1 MSRYF
6 AIEEYHDRWR
16 KVQASMKKKGYDYAL
31 IWGKTGGTYER
42 SGDILYLANYYST
55 HSGHEPDSKL
65 WSARA
70 FSALF
75 MPQDG
80 VPHLHTDEAGEPRLD
95 IVTTDKVS
103 WHWKVAEGVGEWL
116 AKNKIEGRVALV
128 GTDFLPTKYMKQLE
142 QKAPAIEF
150 VPEDDLV
157 RDIRR
162 IKSPRELEC
171 FREGGQIVTRG
182 LNRLLEAL
190 IEGKTEAEAAA
201 IGAAEVIR
209 QGGNYHRIPVSHGD
223 SLEFFERSPI
233 NGYSLDAPKKGDMV
247 RTWIYG
253 PIWQGYWLDPGR
265 TVVCGGNPSKQQK
278 KLIEAC
284 VGISE
289 TLRENI
295 KPGVKVKTIAQ
306 MGDELQKTSGYRSDQ
321 AKEMWPYH
329 GHGNGCMWEAPY
341 IETRATD
348 DNEIFEENMVA
359 SVETFLLEKGVGA
372 AGYETNYIITKTG
385 TEVITTTPNFWW

>member
-6 AIEEYHDRWR
+6 AIEEYHDRWK
-16 KVQASMKKKGYDYAL
+16 KVQAAMKKKGYDYAL

-55 HSGHEPDSKL
+55 HSGHEPDSNL

-75 MPQDG
+75 MPQNG
-80 VPHLHTDEAGEPRLD
+80 VPHLHTDEAGDPRLD

-103 WHWKVAEGVGEWL
+103 WHWKVGEGVGEWL
-116 AKNKIEGRVALV
+116 SKNKIKGRVALV
-128 GTDFLPTKYMKQLE
+128 GSDFLPTKYMKQLE
-142 QKAPAIEF
+142 QKAPDIEF

-157 RDIRR
+157 RDVRR

-223 SLEFFERSPI
+223 SLEFFERSPDQRLQPRRAEKGRHGA
-233 NGYSLDAPKKGDMV
+233 NLDLRPDLARLLARSGA
-247 RTWIYG
+247 YG
-253 PIWQGYWLDPGR
+253 R
-265 TVVCGGNPSKQQK
+265 
-278 KLIEAC
+278 
-284 VGISE
+284 
-289 TLRENI
+289 LRR
-295 KPGVKVKTIAQ
+295 Q
-306 MGDELQKTSGYRSDQ
+306 SDTR
-321 AKEMWPYH
+321 AKETH
-329 GHGNGCMWEAPY
+329 RGLRRNKRDAARKHQARRQGEAN
-341 IETRATD
+341 RAD
-348 DNEIFEENMVA
+348 
-359 SVETFLLEKGVGA
+359 GR
-372 AGYETNYIITKTG
+372 
-385 TEVITTTPNFWW
+385 